1 MNRKMMYSD
10 GGVTEKT
17 DKEAN
22 KLVEKRRKVRSKRSR
37 LKKRKDEGKKTL
49 LGNLRRK
56 RLEKKEKR
64 IQKKINQNPT
74 AQKWRRDGKRKKM
87 GPMEGRPAPKRPDAT
102 LTTVKKK
109 KLGGFKEESFL
120 EPPMPQ
126 IFDDYNN

>member
-1 MNRKMMYSD
+1 MNREMMYSD
-10 GGVTEKT
+10 GGVTDKT
-17 DKEAN
+17 DKDAN
-22 KLVEKRRKVRSKRSR
+22 KLVEKRRKVRGKKSR

-74 AQKWRRDGKRKKM
+74 AQKWRRDGAQKEMNKKAGKKAM
-87 GPMEGRPAPKRPDAT
+87 SQI
-102 LTTVKKK
+102 LTTRGKISKK

-120 EPPMPQ
+120 EPAMPQ